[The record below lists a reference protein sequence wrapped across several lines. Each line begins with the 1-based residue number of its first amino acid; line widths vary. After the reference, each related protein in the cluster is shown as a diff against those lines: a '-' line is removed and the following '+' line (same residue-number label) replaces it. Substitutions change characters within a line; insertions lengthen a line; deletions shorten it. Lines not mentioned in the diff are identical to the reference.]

1 MVVSCNKCERV
12 YVVSRTARL
21 KICNGCDIGFV
32 CWRCRG
38 EQQEAPTKNKLNNY
52 CIDCEIVRKERKK
65 SDEMKK
71 KAEIMLND
79 WMKVNPAWEEK
90 EKAEYLA
97 AKASA
102 AENKWNRYDKMVFVQ
117 NKLESFIRIMRG
129 EEEMKAAINNIPQKQ

>member
-1 MVVSCNKCERV
+1 
-12 YVVSRTARL
+12 
-21 KICNGCDIGFV
+21 
-32 CWRCRG
+32 
-38 EQQEAPTKNKLNNY
+38 
-52 CIDCEIVRKERKK
+52 
-65 SDEMKK
+65 MKK

-79 WMKVNPAWEEK
+79 WMKVNPTWEEK

-102 AENKWNRYDKMVFVQ
+102 AENKWKRYDKMVFVQ